1 MRRFLGILVGA
12 TILSMPLT
20 VSAHHFLKH
29 DFYIY
34 CGESTNFMIGAHVTL
49 SYAGGYQEGD
59 TGKPHGNVTF
69 RVPGEVTDAQLTVTY
84 PGYCD
89 LDEVIALDAR
99 PRSGGQGYW
108 VAIYPCPAG
117 PER

>member
-20 VSAHHFLKH
+20 VSAHHHLKH
-29 DFYIY
+29 DFYVY
-34 CGESTNFMIGAHVTL
+34 CGQSTNFMPDAHVTL
-49 SYAGGYQEGD
+49 AYDGGYQEGD
-59 TGKPHGNVTF
+59 TKRPHGNVTF
-69 RVPGEVTDAQLTVTY
+69 RVPGEVRRAQLVVTY

-89 LDEVIALDAR
+89 YDEEISLGAK

-108 VAIYPCPAG
+108 IPIYPCPAG
-117 PER
+117 PQR